1 MQNKRLARASQH
13 HVWMLNRVA
22 RNVMHKIE
30 QNRTK
35 STTAWKGGIP
45 GACQKCFHFCQKPRR
60 RADPSGTWET
70 FYSPQYAVWQ
80 YWNLGVTCPPP
91 YLGWIF
97 LALRFSFTFLILALG
112 AERQKLLS

>member
-22 RNVMHKIE
+22 RDVMHKIE
-30 QNRTK
+30 QNRKK
-35 STTAWKGGIP
+35 SSVEGG
-45 GACQKCFHFCQKPRR
+45 ARQKCFHFCQKPRR
-60 RADPSGTWET
+60 RADPSGTWKK

-80 YWNLGVTCPPP
+80 YWNLGVTCPLP